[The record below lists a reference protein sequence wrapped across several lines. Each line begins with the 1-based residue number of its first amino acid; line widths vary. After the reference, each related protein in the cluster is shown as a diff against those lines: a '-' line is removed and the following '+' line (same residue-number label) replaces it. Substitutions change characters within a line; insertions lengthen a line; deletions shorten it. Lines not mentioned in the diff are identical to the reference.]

1 MKKALILT
9 AIGAALLFRFLK
21 NKITTAVNLD
31 YKIKRVDV
39 LWVGIIPSIKVFI
52 ELINTESTDLFI
64 TEIDADIY
72 ANGSINIGRSNLQNI
87 IIKAN
92 AVSEVSFIINTIP
105 TGLLKTIM
113 ELIYNKKLSI
123 KIVGTIN
130 TLNVTIPFEL
140 NKNVF

>member
-52 ELINTESTDLFI
+52 ELINEESTDLFI

>member
-52 ELINTESTDLFI
+52 ELINKESTDLFI